1 MNEELKNPVNI
12 DGKDYQIE
20 DLTQEQLK
28 YINYIYDI
36 DKKLFQH
43 EADMEKMQLCRG
55 ACYGK
60 LLESLSS
67 EPE

>member
-1 MNEELKNPVNI
+1 
-12 DGKDYQIE
+12 
-20 DLTQEQLK
+20 LK